1 MPATGEAMGEK
12 GHSQELSIP
21 FAQLLSLNCP
31 KKMKSIKK
39 KNWSIINSKLPFPQ
53 KKKIGVRYARNTSAV
68 NKSVLIFS
76 PSWIQQ
82 KPSNVEKKE
91 RALCSEM

>member
-1 MPATGEAMGEK
+1 MLATGEAMGEK

-39 KNWSIINSKLPFPQ
+39 KN
-53 KKKIGVRYARNTSAV
+53 
-68 NKSVLIFS
+68 
-76 PSWIQQ
+76 
-82 KPSNVEKKE
+82 
-91 RALCSEM
+91 